1 MSPEAG
7 DILLGEIAPRLRSA
21 IPKCVHPVGA
31 EDAEELVQDAI
42 ALAAR
47 MLHNVEQ
54 AGKMVTPGNLAYYT
68 IQHLKSGRR
77 SQCASR
83 ADVMACGTQL
93 DHKSGVLSVEEEV
106 GFDPELDEPITLGE
120 LLACHREDPSMA
132 GARNVDWD
140 QFLGSHDYRYGLI
153 VTGMAEGKSLAE
165 SARVAKVSYW
175 QLGQLKEKLADDLRE
190 FMGDEAIEDSVRNP
204 SWRGN
209 LVVDR
214 ERAACQADRRKW

>member
-1 MSPEAG
+1 MTAEAG

-21 IPKCVHPVGA
+21 IPRFVKPVGA
-31 EDAEELVQDAI
+31 EDSEELVQDGI

-47 MLHNVEQ
+47 MLHNSEE
-54 AGKMVTPGNLAYYT
+54 AGKLAPAASVAYYT

-93 DHKSGVLSVEEEV
+93 DHKSGVLSVEEQV
-106 GFDPELDEPITLGE
+106 GYDPELDEPITLGA

-140 QFLGSHDYRYGLI
+140 QFLGSHDHRYGVI

-190 FMGDEAIEDSVRNP
+190 FMGDEAIEDSLRNP

-214 ERAACQADRRKW
+214 ERAACQADRRRR